1 VDEGESVAIR
11 LFDARAAA
19 DPAMRGGVRRLMR
32 IVLKEQMKQ
41 LDRSLP
47 GFTQAALVLRGLA
60 PADDWKENLVTAI
73 ADRAFIG
80 EDELPRGA
88 NAFEALK
95 QRARTRLP
103 AVREA
108 ACRLVAS
115 IAEEY
120 QRAQQKLAA
129 TAKSIPQPAGD
140 VRAQLARLVCKGFI
154 SATPWERLQD
164 LPRYLKAMQLRLDK
178 YAADRERDQR
188 HAGNIAE
195 LWRRYEERA
204 AKLARAGATDA
215 RLEDFRW
222 RIEEL
227 RVSLFAQELKTPY
240 PVSYK
245 RLDKLW
251 AEIAR

>member
-1 VDEGESVAIR
+1 
-11 LFDARAAA
+11 
-19 DPAMRGGVRRLMR
+19 
-32 IVLKEQMKQ
+32 
-41 LDRSLP
+41 
-47 GFTQAALVLRGLA
+47 
-60 PADDWKENLVTAI
+60 
-73 ADRAFIG
+73 
-80 EDELPRGA
+80 LPRNA

-108 ACRLVAS
+108 ACRLFAD
-115 IAEEY
+115 IAAEY

-129 TAKSIPQPAGD
+129 AAKPFPHAAAD
-140 VRAQLARLVCKGFI
+140 VRSQIARLVFKGFM
-154 SATPWERLQD
+154 SAMPWQRLQD
-164 LPRYLKAMQLRLDK
+164 LPRYLKAAQVRLDRV
-178 YAADRERDQR
+178 AADPERDQR

-195 LWRRYEERA
+195 LWGRYEERA
-204 AKLARAGATDA
+204 AKLARAGAFDP

-227 RVSLFAQELKTPY
+227 RVSLFAQELKTPH

-251 AEIAR
+251 SHIHERA

>member
-1 VDEGESVAIR
+1 
-11 LFDARAAA
+11 
-19 DPAMRGGVRRLMR
+19 M
-32 IVLKEQMKQ
+32 
-41 LDRSLP
+41 
-47 GFTQAALVLRGLA
+47 
-60 PADDWKENLVTAI
+60 I

-80 EDELPRGA
+80 EDDLPRNA

-108 ACRLVAS
+108 ACRLFAS
-115 IAEEY
+115 IADEY

-129 TAKSIPQPAGD
+129 AAKSFPQAAAD
-140 VRAQLARLVCKGFI
+140 VRSQIARLVFKGFM
-154 SATPWERLQD
+154 SATPWQRLQD
-164 LPRYLKAMQLRLDK
+164 LPRYLKAVQVRLDRV
-178 YAADRERDQR
+178 AADPERDQR

-195 LWRRYEERA
+195 LSRRYEERA
-204 AKLARAGATDA
+204 AKLSRAGASDP

-227 RVSLFAQELKTPY
+227 RVSLYAQELKTPY

-251 AEIAR
+251 SQMRP

>member
-1 VDEGESVAIR
+1 V
-11 LFDARAAA
+11 
-19 DPAMRGGVRRLMR
+19 
-32 IVLKEQMKQ
+32 
-41 LDRSLP
+41 
-47 GFTQAALVLRGLA
+47 T
-60 PADDWKENLVTAI
+60 LVTAI

-108 ACRLVAS
+108 ACRLFAS
-115 IAEEY
+115 IAGEY

-129 TAKSIPQPAGD
+129 AAKSIPQPAAD
-140 VRAQLARLVCKGFI
+140 VRAHLARIVFKGFM
-154 SATPWERLQD
+154 SATPWDRLHD
-164 LPRYLKAMQLRLDK
+164 LPRYLKAAQLRLDK
-178 YAADRERDQR
+178 FADDPERDQR
-188 HAGNIAE
+188 HAGNIAQ

-204 AKLARAGATDA
+204 AKLVRAGATDA

-227 RVSLFAQELKTPY
+227 RVSLFAQELKTPS

-245 RLDKLW
+245 RLDKVW
-251 AEIAR
+251 SQIRP